1 MIRFA
6 VQGIGKEP
14 TKEYPENA
22 GYDLFYAGSQSIILS
37 PGERALLETDLFLD
51 PSNPRTKSFD
61 GSNIVGM
68 IKPRS
73 GLANKQGL
81 DILGGVIDENYRDS
95 LKIIVINLN
104 FSNLFERL
112 ARNLPILDQLQENQ
126 IIINPGMKIAQIV
139 FWEVLADQM
148 IEDRSLIGEQTNRGT
163 KGFGSSGV

>member
-6 VQGIGKEP
+6 VQGLGQEP

-22 GYDLFYAGSQSIILS
+22 GYDLFYSGAQTVLLNV
-37 PGERALLETDLFLD
+37 GERALLETDLFLD
-51 PSNPRTKSFD
+51 PSNPATKRFD
-61 GSNIVGM
+61 GTNIVGV

-81 DILGGVIDENYRDS
+81 DILGGVIDENYRNS

-104 FSNLFERL
+104 FTGLFERI
-112 ARNLPILDQLQENQ
+112 ARKLPILGQLAENQ
-126 IIINPGMKIAQIV
+126 IIINPGMKIAQIL
-139 FWEVLADQM
+139 FLEVLADPMQKDQS
-148 IEDRSLIGEQTNRGT
+148 IIGQETNRGT